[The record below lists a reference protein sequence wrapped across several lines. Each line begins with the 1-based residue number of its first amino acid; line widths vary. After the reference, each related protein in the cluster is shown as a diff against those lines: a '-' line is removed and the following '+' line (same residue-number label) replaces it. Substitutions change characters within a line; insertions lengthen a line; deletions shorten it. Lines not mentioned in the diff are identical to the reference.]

1 MIMNTMNRTGSYEN
15 LTSGEFQKRILANPS
30 SAILDVRTEAEFE
43 TERIPNSI
51 NINVMDTSFLER
63 ISTLDKAKTYFVYC
77 RSGGRSG
84 SACSMM
90 SKLGYTVFNLE
101 GGISGWT
108 GEIC

>member
-1 MIMNTMNRTGSYEN
+1 MMINKMNRSGGYEN
-15 LTSGEFQKRILANPS
+15 LKSGEFQKRILENPS
-30 SAILDVRTEAEFE
+30 SVILDVRTETEFE

-51 NINVMDTSFLER
+51 NINVMDTSFMER

-84 SACSMM
+84 SACSLM
-90 SKLGYTVFNLE
+90 SKHGYAVYNLE

>member
-1 MIMNTMNRTGSYEN
+1 MINSKNRTGTYEN
-15 LTSGEFQKRILANPS
+15 LKSEEFQERILADRS
-30 SAILDVRTEAEFE
+30 SVILDVRTEAEFE

-51 NINVMDTSFLER
+51 NINVMDDAFVKR

-84 SACSMM
+84 SACSLM
-90 SKLGYTVFNLE
+90 SKEGYAVYNLE
-101 GGISGWT
+101 GGILGWT